1 MANNDFPLYNGV
13 APSWADVEVLISGL
27 DMPLLQSE
35 DVKAVNTSATV
46 EVGTQYAGGRPKA
59 RTTGQASY
67 EASLTLYRSGY
78 DKLLRGL
85 QAAAEAK
92 GYVRGDLARISL
104 VNFNV
109 TLRHTPPGSDA
120 IFEVQMLGCRVLA
133 RTLNSTQGTDPDE
146 VEVPLSVLEIAD
158 VVDGKNVVLL

>member
-120 IFEVQMLGCRVLA
+120 IFEDKKLAARVPA
-133 RTLNSTQGTDPDE
+133 RIFYCTTRHNPTEPG
-146 VEVPLSVLEIAD
+146 
-158 VVDGKNVVLL
+158 